1 MKYVNYLLS
10 DMFLLK
16 TTLQRGRVLTKFGGE
31 NSYNRLKIKREVR

>member
-16 TTLQRGRVLTKFGGE
+16 TTLQRGRVLSKGLFSE
-31 NSYNRLKIKREVR
+31 KLRVKN